1 MYIYS
6 AHDTTVAPILH
17 TLGVF
22 NGIAPPYASMVMVEL
37 LDLGAVSGEADL
49 RVRVLYHN
57 DTSVPPYPMILPGCE
72 TLCTLKK
79 FKGNATMTVNLFV
92 ISLIHFFKRDSFCYC
107 NLHSIYLDLTSK
119 YIPVDIIEECGVLTS
134 ESDRTLQQVTMVAAV
149 CSTVMAVT
157 VLIATLST
165 IFCSKK
171 KEADNFD
178 FPSARLSLK

>member
-1 MYIYS
+1 
-6 AHDTTVAPILH
+6 
-17 TLGVF
+17 
-22 NGIAPPYASMVMVEL
+22 MVMVEL

-72 TLCTLKK
+72 TLCSLEK
-79 FKGNATMTVNLFV
+79 FK
-92 ISLIHFFKRDSFCYC
+92 
-107 NLHSIYLDLTSK
+107 DLTSK
-119 YIPVDIIEECGVLTS
+119 YIPVDIIEECGVLPS

-178 FPSARLSLK
+178 FPSARYQRVDTNE